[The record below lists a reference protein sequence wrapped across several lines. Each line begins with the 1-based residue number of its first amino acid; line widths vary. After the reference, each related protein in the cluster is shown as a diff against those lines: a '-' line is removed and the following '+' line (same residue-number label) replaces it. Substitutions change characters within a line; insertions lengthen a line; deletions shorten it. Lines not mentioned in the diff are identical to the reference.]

1 MVNYSGIPNNSK
13 TNNMGQTAVDYIFKK
28 LDVLFTLTPQTK
40 VTGTKEEWENL
51 YKQAKQIEKEQIVK
65 AFNEGMLNSVDY
77 FGNGFDEAEQYYN
90 EKYNQ

>member
-1 MVNYSGIPNNSK
+1 MAE
-13 TNNMGQTAVDYIFKK
+13 TAVDW
-28 LDVLFTLTPQTK
+28 LFTTLDNMLELYPSEWGK
-40 VTGTKEEWENL
+40 VSKAVEE
-51 YKQAKQIEKEQIVK
+51 AKVMEKEQIVK